1 MDGDSV
7 IGAVGHLTVP
17 IPAGGAGEVIVPV
30 RGGSEAFAAWSDQ
43 PIAKYTQVLV
53 VGQPGPRSVVVTPFI
68 TMASLSEE

>member
-17 IPAGGAGEVIVPV
+17 IPADGAGEVVVSI
-30 RGGSEAFAAWSDQ
+30 RGGSEAFAAWSDH
-43 PIAKYTQVLV
+43 PIAKYTEVLV

-68 TMASLSEE
+68 ATSSLSEE